1 LYAIHCLPE
10 AYKILAVTFH
20 KFLIVFLGFLGHFSL
35 HAQEQEEFDIA
46 NSSIFYPRI
55 PKLHKVK
62 AAVLLLKYK
71 FPESWLEGAYH
82 VPFLSIRSA
91 AGLSRTLSAQMSV
104 GTVLL
109 SNQFSVGLYWHHRVA
124 RKFDFN
130 AGYEVAGVF
139 GQFKQ
144 AGFNST
150 VTGVIHYPGLSWGY
164 RYKDIAFTLRGQ
176 LSVVGRVRIRVGESS
191 ISDDTNFY
199 NGFNIGLFMEQR
211 LWKNHVFVMGLT
223 NHYTKFSYIAW
234 PAFSSFNR
242 FYNIPEI
249 SIGLVL

>member
-1 LYAIHCLPE
+1 MYIIHCRTD
-10 AYKILAVTFH
+10 AHKILAVTFH
-20 KFLIVFLGFLGHFSL
+20 KLFIVLLVFLSHFASQ
-35 HAQEQEEFDIA
+35 AQKPEEFDIA
-46 NSSIFYPRI
+46 NSSLFYPRI

-62 AAVLLLKYK
+62 AAIMVLKYK
-71 FPESWLEGAYH
+71 FPEPWLEGAYH
-82 VPFLSIRSA
+82 VPFFNIRSA
-91 AGLSRTLSAQMSV
+91 MGLSRNLSAQMSL

-109 SNQFSVGLYWHHRVA
+109 SNQFSLGLYWHHRVA
-124 RKFDFN
+124 RKFDFSV
-130 AGYEVAGVF
+130 GYEAAGVF
-139 GQFKQ
+139 GRFKQ

-150 VTGVIHYPGLSWGY
+150 MVGVIHYPGLSWGY

-176 LSVVGRVRIRVGESS
+176 VSFVGRVHVLVGESS

-199 NGFNIGLFMEQR
+199 NGFNIGLYMEQR
-211 LWKNHVFVMGLT
+211 LWKNHVFVMGLS